1 MPWSVYET
9 LPRRIRARLR
19 RAAAPA
25 VEWLRDEDG
34 LEAVEWVLVLGGII
48 VPMIGMIMYVERAV
62 VFYYQCTSWIV
73 SLPFP

>member
-1 MPWSVYET
+1 MLRSV
-9 LPRRIRARLR
+9 LQAVPCPARARLVNATR
-19 RAAAPA
+19 PL

-48 VPMIGMIMYVERAV
+48 VPMIAAMMYVQRAV
-62 VFYYQCTSWIV
+62 IFYFKVTSWIV